1 MKKVMAIFLMV
12 IGMAALFA
20 ATNVQT
26 IVLVSVVEE
35 MAPVYCLVPGYV
47 ENGYVRNVSSHEAAV
62 EAFDIRKDVRVQ
74 FDILQSESRYEG
86 TVKITV
92 SASELEWNGFRTKG
106 LQISGSVNET
116 AGRTGWTQVSGNSLE
131 IVLDY
136 TGRGVSESVAAEV
149 SIDYSGDSNLPQ
161 GTYVSYVRMV
171 VEAE

>member
-35 MAPVYCLVPGYV
+35 KAPVFCLVPGYV
-47 ENGYVRNVSSHEAAV
+47 ENGYIHNVSGHEAAV
-62 EAFDIRKDVRVQ
+62 EAFDIRKNVSAR
-74 FDILQSESRYEG
+74 FDIMQSDSRYEG
-86 TVKITV
+86 AVKITV

-106 LQISGSVNET
+106 LQMSGSVNET
-116 AGRTGWTQVSGNSLE
+116 KGRTGWTQAFGNSLE
-131 IVLDY
+131 ITLNY
-136 TGRGVSESVAAEV
+136 TGSGISESVVAEV

>member
-1 MKKVMAIFLMV
+1 MKKIMAIFLLI
-12 IGMAALFA
+12 IGMAILFA
-20 ATNVQT
+20 ATNIQT

-35 MAPVYCLVPGYV
+35 KTPVFCLVPGYV
-47 ENGYVRNVSSHEAAV
+47 ENGYVRSVSDYDAVV
-62 EAFDIRKDVRVQ
+62 EAFDIRKDTRVQ
-74 FDILQSESRYEG
+74 FSILQSESRYEG

-106 LQISGSVNET
+106 LQISGNVNKT

-136 TGRGVSESVAAEV
+136 TGRGVSESAAAEV
-149 SIDYSGDSNLPQ
+149 SVEYTGSSALPQ

-171 VEAE
+171 IEAE